1 MSCKHALASDRGSMS
16 LLFVIAALGIMSL
29 IGLIYD
35 GGRAEASR
43 SEAVAV
49 ASEAARAGAM
59 QLDLAYLRATGI
71 TRLDPAAAQSAAAG
85 WIAAAG
91 QDGTVTATTSEVTVT
106 VSIDHPTKLLGLI
119 GFHAITVDAEAVA
132 RTRTGVTEPFGG
144 TP

>member
-1 MSCKHALASDRGSMS
+1 MSRNHTLASDRGSMS
-16 LLFVIAALGIMSL
+16 LLFVIAALGIMAL

-71 TRLDPAAAQSAAAG
+71 TRLDPTAAEAAAAD

-91 QDGTVTATTSEVTVT
+91 QRGTIEATTEAVTVT
-106 VSIDHPTKLLGLI
+106 VTIDHPTKLLGLI
-119 GFHAITVDAEAVA
+119 GIQTITVDAEAVA
-132 RTRTGVTEPFGG
+132 RPRTGVTEPLGG